1 MNRLNDIRT
10 RAANGGR
17 VSLALVLSYAFD
29 WFILLACV
37 GVGGAL
43 SFISPNMRPFALN
56 NIAISYPF
64 VEKEKVPA
72 FSLFIIGGI
81 GPLVIIAAMCLF
93 LVPGPTVP
101 KSTPKS
107 LIWRRKLW
115 ELHTGWL
122 GLGLAIAS
130 AFLITQGMKNLF
142 GKPRPD
148 LLSRCQPDLEN
159 KANYVLGGFESV
171 APEFLVYSA
180 AICKQTDKHKL
191 DDGFRS
197 FPSGHSSFSSS
208 GLIYLSL
215 FIASKLAITIPFLPA
230 SASNPTELAAFPSR
244 MPGQSR
250 HNTGNSSHDSLEE
263 AATDKK
269 IVAARNLSAAPPLYL
284 LVFAIIPFFGSIYIS
299 ATRFSDFRH
308 HGFDI
313 LFGYTIGV
321 VTAIFGFRF
330 YHLPIS
336 SGAGWSWGPRSKSRS
351 FWAGVGVG
359 NYVGDRTGSRNNQT
373 SHVNQARNGSSGM
386 TEVDLEHATAYGRP
400 TMDNDVGTTNGYNS
414 QHIPMAKDSSR

>member
-1 MNRLNDIRT
+1 MRLNNIR
-10 RAANGGR
+10 RGAANGGR

-29 WFILLACV
+29 WFILVAAIAA
-37 GVGGAL
+37 GGAL
-43 SFISPNMRPFALN
+43 AIVSPNMRPFALN
-56 NIAISYPF
+56 NITISYPY
-64 VEKEKVPA
+64 VEHEKVPTIA
-72 FSLFIIGGI
+72 LILIGGA
-81 GPLVIIAAMCLF
+81 GPVVIIAIMCLF

-101 KSTPKS
+101 KSTPRS

-148 LLSRCQPDLEN
+148 LLSRCQPDL
-159 KANYVLGGFESV
+159 ANRAQHVIGGFSEVSEV
-171 APEFLVYSA
+171 FLVYSA
-180 AICKQTDKHKL
+180 TICQQPDKEKL

-197 FPSGHSSFSSS
+197 FPSGHSSFSAS

-230 SASNPTELAAFPSR
+230 TASTPEGLTAFPSR
-244 MPGQSR
+244 TP
-250 HNTGNSSHDSLEE
+250 GNSRQTNGNNSHDSLEV

-269 IVAARNLSAAPPLYL
+269 IVGARNLAAAPPVYL

-313 LFGYTIGV
+313 LFGYGIGV
-321 VTAIFGFRF
+321 ITAIFSFRY

-336 SGAGWSWGPRSKSRS
+336 TGAGWSWGPRSKDRS

-359 NYVGDRTGSRNNQT
+359 NYVGVKGGAQMG
-373 SHVNQARNGSSGM
+373 QASLGAAPRAGSSGM
-386 TEVDLEHATAYGRP
+386 TEIDIERNNFYDRQ

-414 QHIPMAKDSSR
+414 QYYQRRKDSSG